1 MNRRLIKVD
10 TADYINTFLK
20 IKQEASGW
28 PSDCIDEVSKARYI
42 AEYEKAEGIKLD
54 AKNIRVNPGLR
65 AVAILCLNSFWGK
78 FGQRENL
85 PKTEIVTTR
94 NRLMELLS
102 SNEVD
107 VTGLLPVNDDVLYV
121 SYVCKDENIT
131 PSPITNVMIAAYMYN
146 RPSTV
151 KIV

>member
-85 PKTEIVTTR
+85 PKTEIVLR
-94 NRLMELLS
+94 A
-102 SNEVD
+102 
-107 VTGLLPVNDDVLYV
+107 TGNH
-121 SYVCKDENIT
+121 
-131 PSPITNVMIAAYMYN
+131 A
-146 RPSTV
+146 
-151 KIV
+151 